1 MANGNCLAGEGP
13 QASACSR
20 TRAQRERQTLIL
32 ESPPL
37 MTAIVTPPHPAVNG
51 PQARSPGATAAA
63 EWAAHSAARSRRSGD
78 PHPPRQPVSGHAG
91 PLVRLPGRTP
101 RRPRLSPLL
110 ANGIEGS
117 PSRREAVIRRVL
129 DQKGPATRHAWARLT
144 RRYRRDL
151 PVEAIHAGVSVHNDM
166 PPDRLALRRY
176 DEFGVTWPIPEQT
189 VWRILVQQVT

>member
-1 MANGNCLAGEGP
+1 VANGNCLAGEGP

-20 TRAQRERQTLIL
+20 TRAQRERHTLIL

-37 MTAIVTPPHPAVNG
+37 MTAIVTPAYPAVNG
-51 PQARSPGATAAA
+51 TFTKHNSRCRVGCSLRGPVQALRQS
-63 EWAAHSAARSRRSGD
+63 
-78 PHPPRQPVSGHAG
+78 PHPPRQPIRSRWPARTPAG
-91 PLVRLPGRTP
+91 PHTAPSAP
-101 RRPRLSPLL
+101 EPLL